1 MFANLAP
8 TLTLGPNNLTRT
20 LKIDIKIDLKTLL
33 VMGSWSHSSSKF
45 TKVAPSPSEARAS

>member
-20 LKIDIKIDLKTLL
+20 LKIDIKTFL
-33 VMGSWSHSSSKF
+33 VMSSWSHPSSKF
-45 TKVAPSPSEARAS
+45 TKVAPSPSEARDK